1 MYFNVK
7 KRIPD
12 LIAKNLKYLGKI
24 KTSQENKEFIES
36 MMFLLISK
44 FVTDEDERKIL
55 WRELKMRIKL
65 VDEIYESGK
74 IEGKEE
80 GIKEGIKEGQEKEKI
95 EIAKNLI
102 KQNLTKEQIIKATN
116 ISEKQLLTLLKI

>member
-1 MYFNVK
+1 MSTK
-7 KRIPD
+7 QRIPD
-12 LIAKNLKYLGKI
+12 LITKNLKYLGKI
-24 KTSQENKEFIES
+24 KTSKENKEFIES
-36 MMFLLISK
+36 MMFLLINK

-74 IEGKEE
+74 IEGKE
-80 GIKEGIKEGQEKEKI
+80 EGIKEGQEKEKI

-116 ISEKQLLTLLKI
+116 ISEKQLLTLLKL